1 MMRSKIKLAFLL
13 VMIQNVVETMAFQ
26 NLKMLCHSLSLMG
39 RRDFLALAL
48 RWEINKQMITENQ
61 RNLSLQESIILISV
75 FSKTKVQALQRE
87 EFL

>member
-1 MMRSKIKLAFLL
+1 
-13 VMIQNVVETMAFQ
+13 
-26 NLKMLCHSLSLMG
+26 MG